1 MNAILLIAWHDVR
14 LFLRDRTAYLWL
26 FVMPLAFVWVMGF
39 AARGPGG
46 PEDSRPRVLV
56 DNRDTGF
63 MGRVFLREL
72 GQQGLEIVT
81 PGSEKAG
88 DARRGITVPADFTER
103 VLAQQQVSLEFFTIE
118 GSDTGD
124 AQIVQLRFWRVILAM
139 NARLASLAIDTKGA
153 PPTEDGLVA
162 LIDAPPAVAL
172 QVSHA
177 GRKPQPVGMSFSL
190 PGNLVGYTFL
200 NVLIFGGASVAEQ
213 RRSGVIRR
221 LAVNPVSRVQLL
233 GGKILGLVFLALV
246 QSAGMLAVG
255 QFLFKVPIGDSLL
268 GILLV
273 MGALGWV
280 AASFGVLIG
289 SLARAEDKVI
299 GICLAIGLTSAAIGG
314 CWWPLEI
321 APEFMKRL
329 AHAVP
334 NGWALDALHQLITY
348 GSGLGAIVTPLLAL
362 GAFGLAANLA
372 AARWFR
378 V

>member
-1 MNAILLIAWHDVR
+1 MSAILVIAWNDVR

-46 PEDSRPRVLV
+46 PEDARPRVLV

-63 MGRVFLREL
+63 MGRVFLKEL

-81 PGSEKAG
+81 PGSEHAA

-103 VLAQQQVSLEFFTIE
+103 VLAMQQVKLDFFTIE
-118 GSDTGD
+118 GSDIGN
-124 AQIVQLRFWRVILAM
+124 AQIVQLRLGRVIIALNAHLA
-139 NARLASLAIDTKGA
+139 RLAIDTRGA
-153 PPTEDGLVA
+153 PPTEAGLGA

-200 NVLIFGGASVAEQ
+200 NVLIFGGASVADQ

-221 LAVNPVSRVQLL
+221 LAVNPLSRLQLL
-233 GGKILGLVFLALV
+233 GGKILGLMLLAFV
-246 QSAGMLAVG
+246 QSAGMLAAG
-255 QFLFKVPIGDSLL
+255 QFLFKVPIGDSLG

-273 MGALGWV
+273 MGVLGWV

-299 GICLAIGLTSAAIGG
+299 GICLAIGLPAAAIGG
-314 CWWPLEI
+314 CWWPLEL
-321 APEFMKRL
+321 AGDFFKRL

-362 GAFGLAANLA
+362 AAFGLAANVA

-378 V
+378 A

>member
-1 MNAILLIAWHDVR
+1 MNAILLIAWNDVR

-46 PEDSRPRVLV
+46 PEDARPRVLV
-56 DNRDTGF
+56 DNQDTGF
-63 MGRVFLREL
+63 MGRVFLKEL
-72 GQQGLEIVT
+72 GQQGLDIVT
-81 PGSEKAG
+81 PGSERAA

-103 VLAQQQVSLEFFTIE
+103 VLAQQQVNLDFFTIE

-124 AQIVQLRFWRVILAM
+124 AQIVQIRFWRVILAM
-139 NARLASLAIDTKGA
+139 NTRLARLAIDTKGA

-162 LIDAPPAVAL
+162 LIEAPAAVAL

-233 GGKILGLVFLALV
+233 GGKILGLMLLAFV

-255 QFLFKVPIGDSLL
+255 QFLFKVPIGENLP

-273 MGALGWV
+273 MGVLGWV

-299 GICLAIGLTSAAIGG
+299 GICLAIGLPAAAIGG
-314 CWWPLEI
+314 CWWPLEL
-321 APEFMKRL
+321 APKAFQRL
-329 AHAVP
+329 ALAVP
-334 NGWALDALHQLITY
+334 NGWALEALHQLITY

-362 GAFGLAANLA
+362 AAFGLVASAA
-372 AARWFR
+372 AARFFR